1 MSTVPSL
8 TQIHKNNCFQNM
20 IAPTVN
26 AHVAEL
32 RCMLNQP
39 RAVSPIAES
48 WSFLP
53 LPLKQ
58 GALDL

>member
-1 MSTVPSL
+1 
-8 TQIHKNNCFQNM
+8 M

-32 RCMLNQP
+32 RCMLIQP
-39 RAVSPIAES
+39 HAVSPIAES